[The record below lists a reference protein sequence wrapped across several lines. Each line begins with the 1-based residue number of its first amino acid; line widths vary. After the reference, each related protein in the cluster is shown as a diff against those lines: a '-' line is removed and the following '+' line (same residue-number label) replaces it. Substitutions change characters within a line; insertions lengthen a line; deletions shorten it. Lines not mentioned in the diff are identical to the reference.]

1 MNQNEELEYKKNILK
16 LALFVGELM
25 IKNGAE
31 TSRVE
36 DSVLRICRSRG
47 FYHVNIFT
55 TPTVIIISDE
65 KFDGFSFMKTIQS
78 RGINLNK
85 ISLLNSFS
93 REFVSDKEYDIDNAI
108 ARLYEIQD
116 VKPYPL
122 WLFYSCTGI
131 ASACFAC
138 LLGGNSVL
146 NFILTFIIAIF
157 AAITYDKTM
166 KISAISAFSCLVSSF
181 LIALSGVLLVEIG
194 ILNDPKMLIVGAIM
208 PLLPGVAFIKAIRD
222 LISGNLIS
230 GISRAFDAA
239 MIIIA
244 IASGVGF
251 VLDTWYRIGGPF

>member
-1 MNQNEELEYKKNILK
+1 M
-16 LALFVGELM
+16 
-25 IKNGAE
+25 
-31 TSRVE
+31 
-36 DSVLRICRSRG
+36 
-47 FYHVNIFT
+47 
-55 TPTVIIISDE
+55 
-65 KFDGFSFMKTIQS
+65 
-78 RGINLNK
+78 
-85 ISLLNSFS
+85 
-93 REFVSDKEYDIDNAI
+93 
-108 ARLYEIQD
+108 
-116 VKPYPL
+116 
-122 WLFYSCTGI
+122 
-131 ASACFAC
+131 
-138 LLGGNSVL
+138 LGGNYVL

-194 ILNDPKMLIVGAIM
+194 ILDDPKMLIVGAIM